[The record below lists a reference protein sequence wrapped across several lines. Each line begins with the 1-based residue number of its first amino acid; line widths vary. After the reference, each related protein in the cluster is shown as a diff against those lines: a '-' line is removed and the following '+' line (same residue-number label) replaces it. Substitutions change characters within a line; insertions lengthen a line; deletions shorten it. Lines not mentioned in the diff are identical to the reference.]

1 MFRRVKQTA
10 LCSLLEVCETSNP
23 APSRVAAL
31 ADGKFPESSMFTWL
45 QNGQWIAV

>member
-1 MFRRVKQTA
+1 MTLLKA
-10 LCSLLEVCETSNP
+10 SL

-45 QNGQWIAV
+45 QNGQWIAVWRAE